1 MDIAI
6 VGVGLMGGAFGLALK
21 ELDSVGVVAGYDQSG
36 EHLEC
41 ALELGLIDRA
51 VTFEECKNYDV
62 IILATPVE
70 GIKRSLALLDDISD
84 STTVIDLGS
93 TKADIIEAI
102 PKAIRRNVV
111 PAHPMAGKEKFG
123 PTAACSDLY
132 RDKIV
137 VICDIDESGEL
148 HRERALSI
156 FAGIGMREFFM
167 SAHEHDLHAAFI
179 SHMPH
184 LLSYAL
190 ANSVISQED
199 PTSILTLAAGGFRDM
214 SRLAKSSPD
223 MWIDIFKN
231 NKKNLLYSLERC
243 EDEISKAKQLL
254 ICEDWD
260 GLKDWILSARQVHQV
275 LPS

>member
-6 VGVGLMGGAFGLALK
+6 VGVGLMGGSFALSLK
-21 ELDSVGVVAGYDQSG
+21 KLDNVGVVAGCDRNST
-36 EHLEC
+36 HLEC
-41 ALELGLIDRA
+41 ALTLGLIDKII
-51 VTFEECKNYDV
+51 TFEECKNYDV

-70 GIKRSLALLDDISD
+70 GIKKSLGMLNDISK

-93 TKADIIEAI
+93 TKVDIIKSI
-102 PKAIRRNVV
+102 PLAIRQNVV
-111 PAHPMAGKEKFG
+111 AAHPMAGKEKFG
-123 PTAACSDLY
+123 PTAACPELY
-132 RDKIV
+132 QDKIV
-137 VICDIDESGEL
+137 VICNIDESGEL
-148 HRERALSI
+148 HKERALSI
-156 FAGIGMREFFM
+156 FSGIGMRIVFM
-167 SAHEHDLHAAFI
+167 SAEEHDLHAAFI

-199 PTSILTLAAGGFRDM
+199 PESILTLAAGGFRDM
-214 SRLAKSSPD
+214 SRLAKSSPN

-254 ICEDWD
+254 VREEWD
-260 GLKDWILSARQVHQV
+260 DLKDWILSARKVHKI
-275 LPS
+275 LPN